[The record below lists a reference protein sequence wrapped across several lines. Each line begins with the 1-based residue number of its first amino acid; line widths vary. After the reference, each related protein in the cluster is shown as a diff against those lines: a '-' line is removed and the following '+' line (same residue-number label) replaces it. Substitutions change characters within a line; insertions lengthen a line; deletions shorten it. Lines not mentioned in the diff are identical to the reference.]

1 MAVYNSYVMEETVE
15 AHRNPVGKVI
25 GGVLDFKDDLVS
37 QWIGNVHAPQRSAER
52 KQTRE
57 ERNNGRFD
65 TATRLTNVGDHLP
78 AKGEGKDRHCVVCS
92 EKQKCWLNANPGVQP
107 NNFPLKVP

>member
-37 QWIGNVHAPQRSAER
+37 QWIGNVHAPPAISGKETDTRR
-52 KQTRE
+52 K
-57 ERNNGRFD
+57 
-65 TATRLTNVGDHLP
+65 
-78 AKGEGKDRHCVVCS
+78 
-92 EKQKCWLNANPGVQP
+92 KQWPI
-107 NNFPLKVP
+107 